1 MCELCRIIDIING
14 LEEQPKNRTFDD
26 IMDEFLDEWNKQIE
40 DNKLVKKAEE
50 YGRREDKLEIA
61 KSLLTSTLTIEK
73 IAKHTGL
80 SIEEVEKLKK

>member
-26 IMDEFLDEWNKQIE
+26 IMDEWNKQIE